1 MMLTPLG
8 GALLKAAISRRDAE
22 HNSPAF
28 DAAGRRLGSF
38 DYATCHLSCLLLSST
53 DGYRYL
59 SGRRGGSSRAVSNV
73 RNHQFMSFVSIILF
87 DKLYPFVH
95 NAIQNVVGSISQ
107 LPIKIRFLKKSTLI
121 QVMDVKCL
129 LIKSAVFISKLV
141 TLCQSRN

>member
-8 GALLKAAISRRDAE
+8 GAHLKAAISRRDAE

-38 DYATCHLSCLLLSST
+38 DYAMLLAVTTACLVFSYLAT
-53 DGYRYL
+53 PDGYRYL

-107 LPIKIRFLKKSTLI
+107 LTIKIRFLK
-121 QVMDVKCL
+121 
-129 LIKSAVFISKLV
+129 
-141 TLCQSRN
+141 SRP